1 MAIVNMSNF
10 SLFTFH
16 SERENLLHELQKFK
30 YVHFSNLNED
40 ESLKEIGL
48 KNVEIPESLVE
59 IDEEILKAKY
69 IIDIL
74 SKYDQR
80 ETGIKAMKE
89 GLDTYD
95 FIELEKKAESIDY
108 LPIYEELRGYNT
120 KKEAL
125 AQEIQTLKT
134 SIDELS
140 PWVKLDTPIRNLYSF
155 KQSEVYMGTVP
166 KKLRERL
173 KMDLLETKYT
183 YFEVIS
189 EDKENIYVLTLSSKS
204 EAEIIMEM
212 LKNNSF
218 SEVKLNIQDTPG
230 EEISKYYEKIKALEH
245 DVEECEKQM
254 ATLIDNLPKV
264 EIVHDYL
271 LNKKLRIMAAENFLR
286 TEKVNVIQGYIPT
299 DMEREFTQVV
309 KSAVDNV
316 YYLEISEAQRYDPM
330 VPILLKNSKFAENFE
345 SLTAMYAL
353 PRYNEIDP
361 TPLLAPFYL
370 IFFGMMGADLGYG
383 ILMLIG
389 TLFVLKKF
397 NLSEGPRRFIKFFY
411 YLSYSVIFWG
421 FLYGSIF
428 GGIIPF
434 PIKPLINPE
443 LEYNKL
449 LVISI
454 IFGVIHIFY
463 GLGISGYMSIRD
475 GKLLDAIYD
484 VGFWI
489 LALVGAMGFLLPMVI
504 AIPPLVKTISLGM
517 MIVGMAGIVLFGARD
532 ATSIVGRLAGG
543 LYELYG
549 ISGYVGDFVS
559 YSRLMALGL
568 SGGFIASSINLM
580 ARMAAEK
587 GMLGIVF
594 AAIIFL
600 IGQVFNLGLSVLSA
614 YVHAIRLT
622 FVEFFGK
629 FYEGGG
635 VRFNLF
641 RSKTK
646 YINLK

>member
-1 MAIVNMSNF
+1 M
-10 SLFTFH
+10 
-16 SERENLLHELQKFK
+16 
-30 YVHFSNLNED
+30 
-40 ESLKEIGL
+40 
-48 KNVEIPESLVE
+48 E

-434 PIKPLINPE
+434 PIKALFNPAE
-443 LEYNKL
+443 DYNLL

-454 IFGVIHIFY
+454 AFGLVHIFY
-463 GLGISGYMSIRD
+463 GLSINAYIKIRD
-475 GKLLDAIYD
+475 GKFLDALYD
-484 VGFWI
+484 VGFWY
-489 LALVGAMGFLLPMVI
+489 LALIGAIGFLLPMVI
-504 AIPPLVKTISLGM
+504 DLPAIVKTISM
-517 MIVGMAGIVLFGARD
+517 VIMIIGMAGIVLFGARD
-532 ATSIVGRLAGG
+532 AASIGGRIGG
-543 LYELYG
+543 GIYELYG

-568 SGGFIASSINLM
+568 SGGFIASSINMM
-580 ARMAAEK
+580 AGMVAEK
-587 GMLGIVF
+587 GFIGIIF
-594 AAIIFL
+594 AAIIF
-600 IGQVFNLGLSVLSA
+600 IGGQLFNLGLSLLGA
-614 YVHAIRLT
+614 YVHTIRLT

-635 VRFNLF
+635 VGFNLF
-641 RSKTK
+641 RSNTK